1 MTAKEQIKY
10 SGDPKRDMNKV
21 LICDFCKT
29 KFHPKKTPVLPD
41 FVPKNVPEEEDGV
54 PSVPSV

>member
-1 MTAKEQIKY
+1 MTVKEQIKY

-41 FVPKNVPEEEDGV
+41 SAPK
-54 PSVPSV
+54 SVPVKEVGGPMVHSV